1 MSDVKEICDVVL
13 ADVRKELEPVV
24 QRYEERC
31 RALEK
36 QVKEMQRKID
46 KLEKGQSQGVG
57 RSVSEEADFASLLE
71 ETRLMHER
79 LNEETQKKRQRVEVD
94 MSRFFPGS
102 NCFQYNGW
110 IYYANKRMGNYL
122 YRVREDG
129 TNNQQLTDFSVK
141 SYVHISMKVK
151 NGLLY
156 FEDDDYQ
163 VHTIRV

>member
-31 RALEK
+31 CMLEK

-46 KLEKGQSQGVG
+46 KLEKDQSQGVG
-57 RSVSEEADFASLLE
+57 RGVSEEADFASLWE
-71 ETRLMHER
+71 ETRLMHEK
-79 LNEETQKKRQRVEVD
+79 LNKETKKRQQRVEVG
-94 MSRFFPGS
+94 MSEFFPGI

-110 IYYANKRMGNYL
+110 IYYANKKMGNYL

-129 TNNQQLTDFSVK
+129 TNNQQLTDFSVGCL
-141 SYVHISMKVK
+141 VHIDMRVK
-151 NGLLY
+151 NGLLH
-156 FEDDDYQ
+156 FKDDDYNE
-163 VHTIRV
+163 HTIRV